1 MEFALLSVRLF
12 LALVFVV
19 AAVAK
24 VADRDG
30 SRRAV
35 IAFGVP
41 EGLAGLIVWALP
53 LAEILI
59 ALALIPLSTAWWG
72 AIAALA
78 LLAVFTLGI
87 GVMLARGQSADCH
100 CFGQLHSKPVS
111 WTTLARNVALA
122 GLAVFV
128 VLSGGDNAGLSAVG
142 WLYDLSAAEAV
153 TLLLAVAATG
163 LLATGI
169 VFLRRLLNQQ
179 AKLVGEVESLKAL
192 LSEEGEPAP
201 VVRNDATF
209 PAEGLPVGALA
220 PGFALATTAG
230 DRVSLDD
237 LVARGKAVLL
247 LFVGPNCW
255 GCKLL
260 LPTVRVW
267 QRDYSDLLT
276 IAVLSKSTREETEAK
291 MARYEIENLLLDERA
306 EVADDYEAVWTP
318 AAVLIHPN
326 GKIASPIVYGDN
338 AIRSWL
344 RNLVA
349 SDQLQAARANGNGA
363 GGHRPQLSIRYSVRE
378 IGEPAPRFSL
388 KDLAGE
394 TVTSEDLLGRP
405 ALLLFWHAQC
415 EYCKAMHDDL
425 KRWEEDPPPDA
436 PRLVFIAAGE
446 VEDIREANKD
456 FMSSTLLDPEF
467 DTAPLF
473 GTKVT
478 PSAILIDGEGRIAS
492 SLAMEYN
499 KVRALVGLPK
509 AKFELMA

>member
-1 MEFALLSVRLF
+1 MEFALLAVRLF
-12 LALVFVV
+12 LALVFGI

-24 VADRDG
+24 IADREG
-30 SRRAV
+30 SRRAAR
-35 IAFGVP
+35 AFGVP
-41 EGLAGLIVWALP
+41 ERLVGVTVWALP
-53 LAEILI
+53 LVEMLI

-78 LLAVFTLGI
+78 LLAVFMVGI

-111 WTTLARNVALA
+111 WTTLARNLA
-122 GLAVFV
+122 FAGAAVFV
-128 VLSGGDNAGLSAVG
+128 VLGGRDNAGLSAVG
-142 WLYDLSAAEAV
+142 WLNEMRASEAITLALAVAA
-153 TLLLAVAATG
+153 TLLLAVT
-163 LLATGI
+163 I
-169 VFLRRLLNQQ
+169 MFLRRLIKQQ
-179 AKLVGEVESLKAL
+179 ARLVGDVESLKAL
-192 LSEEGEPAP
+192 LVEEGEPAP
-201 VVRNDATF
+201 VLRNDAAF

-220 PGFALATTAG
+220 PRFALATIAG
-230 DRVSLDD
+230 DSVSLDD
-237 LVARGKAVLL
+237 LVGRGKMVLL

-260 LPTVRVW
+260 LPAVRVW

-276 IAVLSKSTREETEAK
+276 IAVLSKSTLEETEAK

-306 EVADDYEAVWTP
+306 EVADDYETAWTP
-318 AAVLIHPN
+318 AAVLIHPS
-326 GKIASPIVYGDN
+326 GKIASSIVYGDN

-349 SDQLQAARANGNGA
+349 SDQLQAARSNGA
-363 GGHRPQLSIRYSVRE
+363 SAHRPQLSIRYSVRE
-378 IGEPAPRFSL
+378 IGEPAPMFSL
-388 KDLAGE
+388 KDLNGQ
-394 TVTSEDLLGRP
+394 TVTSEDLMGRP
-405 ALLLFWHAQC
+405 ALLLFWHALC

-425 KRWEEDPPPDA
+425 RRWEEDPPPDA

-446 VEDIREANKD
+446 VDDIREANKD
-456 FMSSTLLDPEF
+456 FISSTLLDPEF

-478 PSAILIDGEGRIAS
+478 PSAILIDSEGRIAS

-499 KVRALVGLPK
+499 KVRALIGLQK

>member
-1 MEFALLSVRLF
+1 MRTAEAITLILGTTAIVLL
-12 LALVFVV
+12 
-19 AAVAK
+19 
-24 VADRDG
+24 
-30 SRRAV
+30 
-35 IAFGVP
+35 
-41 EGLAGLIVWALP
+41 
-53 LAEILI
+53 
-59 ALALIPLSTAWWG
+59 
-72 AIAALA
+72 AIA
-78 LLAVFTLGI
+78 V
-87 GVMLARGQSADCH
+87 
-100 CFGQLHSKPVS
+100 
-111 WTTLARNVALA
+111 
-122 GLAVFV
+122 
-128 VLSGGDNAGLSAVG
+128 
-142 WLYDLSAAEAV
+142 
-153 TLLLAVAATG
+153 
-163 LLATGI
+163 
-169 VFLRRLLNQQ
+169 VFLRRMLKQH
-179 AKLVGEVESLKAL
+179 ARIVGEVESIKAAL
-192 LSEEGEPAP
+192 NEDGEIAP
-201 VVRNDATF
+201 VTRKEAAL
-209 PAEGLPVGALA
+209 PAEGLPIGALA
-220 PGFALATTAG
+220 PRFALATTAG
-230 DRVSLDD
+230 DRISLDD
-237 LVARGKAVLL
+237 LIGRGKTLLL

-260 LPTVRVW
+260 LPAVRVW
-267 QRDYSDLLT
+267 QRDYSEMLT
-276 IAVLSKSTREETEAK
+276 IAVLSKSTLEETEAK

-306 EVADDYEAVWTP
+306 EVADDYETAWTP

-326 GKIASPIVYGDN
+326 GKIASSIVYGDN

-349 SDQLQAARANGNGA
+349 SDQLQAARSNGNGA
-363 GGHRPQLSIRYSVRE
+363 SGHRPQLSIRYSVRE

-425 KRWEEDPPPDA
+425 RRWEEDPPPDA

-456 FMSSTLLDPEF
+456 FISSTLLDPEF

-478 PSAILIDGEGRIAS
+478 PSAILIDSEGRIAS

-499 KVRALVGLPK
+499 KVRALVGLQK